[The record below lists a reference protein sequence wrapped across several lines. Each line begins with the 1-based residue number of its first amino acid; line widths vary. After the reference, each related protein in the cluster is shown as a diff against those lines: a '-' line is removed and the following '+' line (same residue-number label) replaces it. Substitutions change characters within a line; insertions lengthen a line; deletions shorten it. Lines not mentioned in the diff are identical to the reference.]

1 MLRSF
6 TPGTGGRSFG
16 LIWAQ
21 AEAVECASVPSTCTS
36 TVHEQRGPHIQ
47 GTMDPALQ
55 GLGRSLWPDS
65 TCVCLKRHVS
75 SQRCTVGGI
84 IDDK

>member
-1 MLRSF
+1 MLQF
-6 TPGTGGRSFG
+6 FPPGTGGRSFG

-21 AEAVECASVPSTCTS
+21 AEAVGCASVPSACTS
-36 TVHEQRGPHIQ
+36 TVNEPWVPHVQ
-47 GTMDPALQ
+47 GMVDPALQ

-75 SQRCTVGGI
+75 SQRCIVRGI
-84 IDDK
+84 TDDK